1 MQLQFSAVC
10 LVESIFLSLRKPLV
24 FQIDLVRLAVVEDML
39 FEDINLL
46 DPGILFADRRQQ

>member
-1 MQLQFSAVC
+1 MQLQFSAVR
-10 LVESIFLSLRKPLV
+10 LIESIFLSLRKPLV

-46 DPGILFADRRQQ
+46 DPGILFAD